1 MKLSGD
7 HSFNAPRDRV
17 WEALLDPHVLV
28 NTLPGAEKLEEVG
41 ENRFAGA
48 LNMQVGPVSGK
59 FDGEVELYDLE
70 PEEGYKLKMSG
81 KGAPGF
87 VNGTGAIRLADAEG
101 GGTKLSYQVDM
112 QVGGRIAS
120 VGQRL
125 LESSGRVLTRQALE
139 GLEQQIEARER
150 PPAAKPTPA
159 AEPDPAKPAAATPA
173 AATPTP
179 EPAAPRRVAR
189 PTTQAPS
196 QVEFAARFAKGMFE
210 EYVPEQKRPWVL
222 LGGVLSLLLAVF
234 LLGRASKP

>member
-70 PEEGYKLKMSG
+70 PQEGYKLKMNG

-101 GGTKLSYQVDM
+101 GRTKLSYQVDM

-150 PPAAKPTPA
+150 PPAAEPEPEPEKPA
-159 AEPDPAKPAAATPA
+159 AE
-173 AATPTP
+173 

-189 PTTQAPS
+189 PSAQAPS

-210 EYVPEQKRPWVL
+210 EYVPEKNRPWVL
-222 LGGVLSLLLAVF
+222 LGGVLGLLLAVF